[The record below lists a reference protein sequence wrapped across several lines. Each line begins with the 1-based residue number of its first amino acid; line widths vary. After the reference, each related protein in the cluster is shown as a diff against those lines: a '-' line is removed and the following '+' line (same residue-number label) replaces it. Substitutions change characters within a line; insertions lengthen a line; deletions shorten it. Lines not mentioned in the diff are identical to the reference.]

1 MEARRCE
8 IRGCFLEFLNKVGFL
23 TFFAVFDKIHQ
34 PLCFAFCVLDIFR
47 KAIPLNVI
55 LSKEQGD
62 ASEESR
68 RRTAFKNLKTTTLN
82 RLNA

>member
-1 MEARRCE
+1 MRSGY
-8 IRGCFLEFLNKVGFL
+8 IRHTRAMMDDIVCLQNNLN
-23 TFFAVFDKIHQ
+23 H
-34 PLCFAFCVLDIFR
+34 

-68 RRTAFKNLKTTTLN
+68 RRTAYKTLKLP
-82 RLNA
+82 L